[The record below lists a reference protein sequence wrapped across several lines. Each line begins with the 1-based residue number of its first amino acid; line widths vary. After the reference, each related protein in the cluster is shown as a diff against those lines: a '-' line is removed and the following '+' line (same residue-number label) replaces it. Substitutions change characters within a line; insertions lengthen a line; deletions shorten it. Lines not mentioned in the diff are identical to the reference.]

1 MSTPVAARH
10 EKAAIP
16 ASATARPGAARHAF
30 SARAIAVGAG
40 LSLCLAAG
48 APYGNMVL
56 RGSYMALDFSTPGA
70 IFLFFILVG
79 IANAALRALRPS
91 AALERGELL
100 VVYIMMIMASAVPTL
115 GLSEYLLTI
124 ITGAQYYATPENE
137 WATLIL
143 PHIPEWM
150 VPQGGSAI
158 KWFYE
163 GAPRGTPIPWGV
175 WIGPLLCWGV
185 FIAALY
191 LAMISTSVILRRQW
205 VEKERL
211 IFPIVQV
218 PLEMVEEA
226 PGPRGSLHPFFRNPF
241 MWFGFALPVIVSS
254 LNGLHAY
261 YNFVPALRTVTSVP
275 IFRNTVGLE
284 FRLSFPM
291 VGFSYLINLDIAF
304 SLWFFNIVAKVV
316 KGTLGIL
323 GISGTEKLGVYGV
336 TSEPILAHQG
346 QGAITVLVLFGLWLA
361 REHLREVF
369 AKAFG
374 RAPEVDDSREIM
386 SYRAAVLGLL
396 GSAAVMGGWLTLTGL
411 PVWVAAATLVL
422 AFLIFIGLTRVVVES
437 GVATAV
443 GPMISSSVMV
453 SAVGSTALGPAGL
466 VGLAYTYVWA
476 ADMRTFVMASA
487 AHSLKLGESV
497 GRHLRP
503 LFWVMVLAIAISLVG
518 SIWTIMALAYKYGGL
533 NLNGWFFGGGTRAPF
548 ELITEKLNT
557 PSTPNW
563 SGWAQTALGGGVM
576 ALLMLARHHFLWW
589 PLHPIGY
596 PIGAVW
602 LMDALWFSIFL
613 AWLVKLVVMKYGGPR
628 LFRVTR
634 PFFLGLI
641 MGQFVIAGLW
651 LIIDYCSGMT
661 DNVVF
666 WI

>member
-1 MSTPVAARH
+1 MDETAPGR
-10 EKAAIP
+10 
-16 ASATARPGAARHAF
+16 ATDPERPF
-30 SARAIAVGAG
+30 TVRAVLAG
-40 LSLCLAAG
+40 SLLSLCLAAG

-79 IANAALRALRPS
+79 ILNGALGLAWPPLALRR
-91 AALERGELL
+91 RELL
-100 VVYIMMIMASAVPTL
+100 IVYIMMIMASAIPTL

-137 WATLIL
+137 WGTLIL
-143 PHIPEWM
+143 PFIPEWM
-150 VPQGGSAI
+150 VPQSATAV

-163 GAPRGTPIPWGV
+163 GAPRGTPIPWEAWV
-175 WIGPLLCWGV
+175 RPLFCWGL

-191 LAMISTSVILRRQW
+191 LAMISTMVILRRQW
-205 VEKERL
+205 MERERL

-226 PGPRGSLHPFFRNPF
+226 PGRRGPIHPFFQNSI
-241 MWFGFALPVIVSS
+241 MWVGFSLPVIVSS

-261 YNFVPALRTVTSVP
+261 YNFVPAIQMATSVP
-275 IFRNTVGLE
+275 IFRNTVALV

-304 SLWFFNIVAKVV
+304 SLWFFNLVAKII
-316 KGTLGIL
+316 KGGLGIL
-323 GISGTEKLGVYGV
+323 GVSSAEKLGVYGV

-346 QGAITVLVLFGLWLA
+346 QGAMVVLVLFGLWLA
-361 REHLREVF
+361 RQHLKDVF
-369 AKAFG
+369 GKAFG
-374 RAPEVDDSREIM
+374 RAPEVDDSQEIM
-386 SYRAAVLGLL
+386 SYRAAVFCLL
-396 GSAAVMGGWLTLTGL
+396 AGAAVMVLWLWLSGL
-411 PVWVAAATLVL
+411 PLWAALVTLAM
-422 AFLIFIGLTRVVVES
+422 AFLIFVGLTRVVVES

-443 GPMISSSVMV
+443 GPMITSTVMV
-453 SAVGSTALGPAGL
+453 SAVGSSALGPAGL
-466 VGLAYTYVWA
+466 VGLAYTFVWG
-476 ADMRTFVMASA
+476 ADMRTFVMASS
-487 AHSLKLGESV
+487 AHSLKLSESV

-518 SIWTIMALAYKYGGL
+518 SIWAIMTLSYKYGGL
-533 NLNGWFFGGGTRAPF
+533 NLNGWFFGGGSRAPF
-548 ELITEKLNT
+548 EYITDKLNT
-557 PSTPNW
+557 PTGPDV
-563 SGWAQTALGGGVM
+563 SGWINTLVGGGVM
-576 ALLMLARHHFLWW
+576 TLLMLARHHFLWW

-628 LFRVTR
+628 LFRLTR

-651 LIIDYCSGMT
+651 LIVDYLTGMT
-661 DNVVF
+661 DNIVF